1 MAGHGYSRAQRVGD
15 LLRRELAL
23 MLLKEVKDPRVQGVV
38 TVMEVSVSRDL
49 GSAKVMVSVAGGEE
63 AKAGAMAGLARAAGF
78 LRRSLGR
85 RLTIK
90 RVPELRFELDRSLD
104 YQEEMERLLRS
115 VSQGG
120 GGE

>member
-49 GSAKVMVSVAGGEE
+49 RSAKVMVSVAGGEE